1 MEELDYTKHQVN
13 NLWEMADELFAREI
27 SSNSVYKEW
36 GKYSWE
42 QLLNQIIL
50 TACTLK
56 QSIPT
61 DIEIVHDGEHYSYN
75 DSIEDAIDDLIFI
88 DGLLR

>member
-1 MEELDYTKHQVN
+1 MEELDYTQKQVN
-13 NLWEMADELFAREI
+13 NLWEMADELYAREM
-27 SSNSVYKEW
+27 SNNSVYQEW

-56 QSIPT
+56 RSVPA
-61 DIEIVHDGEHYSYN
+61 DIEIRKDDEHYSYC
-75 DSIEDAIDDLIFI
+75 DSVEGAIDDLIFI